1 MAEQKPVNNTGKQV
15 QVPDDVDVNEALVE
29 QRNAGKAHVS
39 PELADSLN
47 DKQDGAEQDWPRKVQ
62 TTMNDD
68 VHEVDFAEYET
79 LKSQGLLREE
89 YL

>member
-1 MAEQKPVNNTGKQV
+1 MTEQKPNQTAKQV
-15 QVPDDVDVNEALVE
+15 QVPEGVSVDEALVE
-29 QRNAGKAHVS
+29 QKNAGKAHVS
-39 PELADSLN
+39 PELAESLN
-47 DKQDGAEQDWPRKVQ
+47 EKQDGAEQDWPRKVQ